1 MHAGSLSNPNGLP
14 GWDRISGYFYPDSTI
29 AGFSHTHLSG
39 TGAGDFNYH
48 ERYPKDFAFYTPDK
62 AEGIR
67 ASYKKQLRNSYDNS
81 IHYTDYVLGEIADMM
96 KKTDP

>member
-1 MHAGSLSNPNGLP
+1 MV
-14 GWDRISGYFYPDSTI
+14 RILTI
-29 AGFSHTHLSG
+29 
-39 TGAGDFNYH
+39 H

-96 KKTDP
+96 KKRTLACRCFI